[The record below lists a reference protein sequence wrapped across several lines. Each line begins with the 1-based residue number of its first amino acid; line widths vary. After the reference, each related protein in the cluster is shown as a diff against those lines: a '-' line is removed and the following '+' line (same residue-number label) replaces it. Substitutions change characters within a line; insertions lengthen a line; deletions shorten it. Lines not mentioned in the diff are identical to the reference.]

1 MKNVYSIT
9 IIWWGVFW
17 REEEEEIVKT
27 AENVCTWHGEREST
41 KSKLRVFM
49 LHAFFIVYFAQAQT
63 ESPNNTYI
71 YGYRAISNIQA
82 YREQN
87 ARTDRDTLWPQ

>member
-1 MKNVYSIT
+1 MYVHDTEK
-9 IIWWGVFW
+9 
-17 REEEEEIVKT
+17 
-27 AENVCTWHGEREST
+27 ERAQ

-87 ARTDRDTLWPQ
+87 ARTDRDTL